1 VSSSIAPVPESR
13 RFSNLGVVQ
22 LGELLEAG
30 VKVSLST
37 DHTSN
42 YKCDPFGA
50 LRVLY
55 ALHQHRLH
63 NKPAV
68 TLKRLVQLA
77 TLDGAVDLGIAD
89 KTGSLTP
96 GKRADLILVRTTDI
110 NMALGGDPYETL
122 ISLAEPANVDTVIV
136 DGRILRREGR
146 FTALDY
152 GKTVREAREAAAAV
166 RERAKWPP
174 A

>member
-1 VSSSIAPVPESR
+1 VPESR
-13 RFSNLGVVQ
+13 RASNLGVVQ

-50 LRVLY
+50 MRVLF

-63 NKPAV
+63 NKPPV
-68 TLKRLVQLA
+68 SLKRLVQLA
-77 TLDGAVDLGIAD
+77 TLDGAVDLGLAD

-96 GKRADLILVRTTDI
+96 GKRADVILIRTTDA
-110 NMALGGDPYETL
+110 NMTLAGDAYETL
-122 ISLAEPANVDTVIV
+122 ISLAEPGNVDTVIV
-136 DGRILRREGR
+136 DGRILRRQGK
-146 FTALDY
+146 FTALDH
-152 GKTVREAREAAAAV
+152 GKAVQEARAAAAAV
-166 RERAKWPP
+166 RERAKWP